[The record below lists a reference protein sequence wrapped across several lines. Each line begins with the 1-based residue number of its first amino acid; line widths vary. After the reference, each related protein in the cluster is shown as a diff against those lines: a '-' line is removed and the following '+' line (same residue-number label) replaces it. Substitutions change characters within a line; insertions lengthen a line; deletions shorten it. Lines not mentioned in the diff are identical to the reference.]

1 MTKAI
6 AKLFLTAASVA
17 LCTSLQAQTTITITA
32 DRDATLYESNNGTLA
47 NGAGPSIFVG
57 VTAQPGKRRALLH
70 FDVAGQIPAGARV
83 LSVELDSFS
92 AQSTAFLP
100 IATYVHRVTQD
111 WNEGSAFAS
120 GPGGAGTFAGNGSA
134 TWIHTS
140 RGTPGATWNTPG
152 GDFDPQPSFI
162 FDLASVGPSTATVQP
177 GMVNDVQS
185 WLDNPTG
192 NFGWILKTDEVMWP
206 TARRMHSRESSLG
219 SLPRITVTYLI
230 PGQVGNYGTGWLVN
244 GSPFQ
249 LDISGTAD
257 GNAPMPIVY
266 NNAPSPLTVGANFIS
281 FGLDPVGPTLPFGD
295 SVYLSLSGPVITG
308 DVFTL
313 VGGSG
318 FSLFNIPSG
327 FPGYLI
333 TLQAVAIDTNL
344 LGFSLSNAGVLLT
357 Q

>member
-6 AKLFLTAASVA
+6 AKLCLTAASVA

-70 FDVAGQIPAGARV
+70 FDVAGQIPAGSRV
-83 LSVELDSFS
+83 LSVELDIFS

-219 SLPRITVTYLI
+219 NLPRITVTYLI

-281 FGLDPVGPTLPFGD
+281 FGLDPVGPTLPFGG
-295 SVYLSLSGPVITG
+295 SVYLSLSGPVIAG

>member
-6 AKLFLTAASVA
+6 AKLCLTAASVA

-70 FDVAGQIPAGARV
+70 FDVAGQIPTGSRV
-83 LSVELDSFS
+83 LSVELDTFS

-111 WNEGSAFAS
+111 WDEGSAFAN

-140 RGTPGATWNTPG
+140 RGTSGATWNTPG

-177 GMVNDVQS
+177 GIVNDVQS
-185 WLDNPTG
+185 WLDNPAG

-206 TARRMHSRESSLG
+206 TARRMNSRESSLG
-219 SLPRITVTYLI
+219 SLPRITVTYLT

-249 LDISGTAD
+249 LDISGTAN
-257 GNAPMPIVY
+257 GIAPMPIVY

-281 FGLDPVGPTLPFGD
+281 FGLDPVGPTLPFGG
-295 SVYLSLSGPVITG
+295 SVYLTLSGPVIAG

-313 VGGSG
+313 AGGAG
-318 FSLFNIPSG
+318 FSLFSIPSG

>member
-6 AKLFLTAASVA
+6 VKLCLTAASVA
-17 LCTSLQAQTTITITA
+17 LGSAAQAQTTITMTA

-70 FDVAGQIPAGARV
+70 FDVVGQIPAGSRI
-83 LSVELDSFS
+83 LSVELDTFS

-100 IATYVHRVTQD
+100 ISTYVHRVTQD
-111 WNEGSAFAS
+111 WDEGSAFAN
-120 GPGGAGTFAGNGSA
+120 GPGGGGTFAGNGSA
-134 TWIHTS
+134 TWVHTS

-177 GMVNDVQS
+177 GMVSDVQS
-185 WLDNPTG
+185 WLDNPAG
-192 NFGWILKTDEVMWP
+192 NYGWILKTDEVMWP
-206 TARRMHSRESSLG
+206 TARRINSRESSLG
-219 SLPRITVTYLI
+219 SLPRITVTYLA
-230 PGQVGNYGTGWLVN
+230 PGQVGNYGTGWPVN

-249 LDISGTAD
+249 LDISGTAN
-257 GNAPMPIVY
+257 GSAPLPIVY
-266 NNAPSPLTVGANFIS
+266 NNAPGPLTVGSNFIS
-281 FGLDPVGPTLPFGD
+281 FNLDPVGPALPLGG
-295 SVYLSLSGPVITG
+295 SVYLPPAPWIIG

-313 VGGSG
+313 AGGSG
-318 FSLFNIPSG
+318 FSLLNLPSG
-327 FPGYLI
+327 FPGYLVV
-333 TLQAVAIDTNL
+333 LQAVAIDNTSVY
-344 LGFSLSNAGVLLT
+344 GFSLSNAGVLLT